1 MNGNDTLVASTANS
15 TLFGNPGSTTF
26 AIGPGAGRD
35 TIYNFQNS
43 QDTLQFNHALFANF
57 AAAMTSATQVGANT
71 VFAIDANDSVTLEN
85 VNKNSLAASN
95 FRFA

>member
-1 MNGNDTLVASTANS
+1 
-15 TLFGNPGSTTF
+15 
-26 AIGPGAGRD
+26 
-35 TIYNFQNS
+35 
-43 QDTLQFNHALFANF
+43 
-57 AAAMTSATQVGANT
+57 MTNATQVGANT